1 MNEER
6 PLTDKELYHL
16 IITLNA
22 KAYGLKNVYKK
33 SLAIQLFMRGHN
45 LDHTMRNKRNPIF
58 QVFVF
63 TKTPKFIVDFI
74 ELTII
79 NQGSCSSAPSR
90 TDRVVKYNQFLRIED
105 QLGSTAEYLGLQSFY
120 NLK

>member
-45 LDHTMRNKRNPIF
+45 LDHTMRNKRNPKF
-58 QVFVF
+58 QV
-63 TKTPKFIVDFI
+63 
-74 ELTII
+74 L
-79 NQGSCSSAPSR
+79 CS
-90 TDRVVKYNQFLRIED
+90 LR
-105 QLGSTAEYLGLQSFY
+105 LP
-120 NLK
+120 NLL